1 MNLVGGNDGGEKR
14 QGTMTSF
21 HLGPLHRQA
30 ASVVEQALEVGAR
43 DREAELLFV
52 TPVAVRVGFRSPC
65 LFSVLSF
72 ELCQALGQLWL
83 EDT

>member
-1 MNLVGGNDGGEKR
+1 MI
-14 QGTMTSF
+14 SF
-21 HLGPLHRQA
+21 YLDPLHSQA
-30 ASVVEQALEVGAR
+30 ASVVEQTLTLTREEALEVGAR
-43 DREAELLFV
+43 DHEAELLFV
-52 TPVAVRVGFRSPC
+52 TPVAVRAGFRSPC